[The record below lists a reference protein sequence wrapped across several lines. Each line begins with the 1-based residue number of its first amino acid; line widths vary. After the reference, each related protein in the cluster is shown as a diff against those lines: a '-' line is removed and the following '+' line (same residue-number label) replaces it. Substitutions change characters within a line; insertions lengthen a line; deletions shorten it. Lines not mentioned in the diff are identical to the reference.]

1 MKIDL
6 NQTYNMNNF
15 ISRSGRFTTSE
26 FQQAVSNL
34 LNNYKEYAINKGDY
48 LITTTKSIEIIN
60 NEQILDVEI
69 LLPVLEH
76 ISVLEP
82 YIYKEHIHITNALY
96 TIVSDLTKL
105 TDTINEVNQYI
116 SENRLQAITHPYLVQ
131 TKQNNDIQIEIY
143 IGLNPNII

>member
-6 NQTYNMNNF
+6 KQTFDMNNC
-15 ISRSGRFTTSE
+15 ISHSGRFTTSE

-34 LNNYKEYAINKGDY
+34 LKNYKNYALNNGDY

-69 LLPVLEH
+69 LLPVSYR

-82 YIYKEHIHITNALY
+82 YIFKEKIHITNALY
-96 TIVSDLTKL
+96 SIVKDFAKL
-105 TDTINEVNQYI
+105 TDAINEVNQYI
-116 SENRLQAITHPYLVQ
+116 IENKLQAITPSYLVQ
-131 TKQNNDIQIEIY
+131 TKQNNESQIEIY
-143 IGLNPNII
+143 IGLTPNIL